1 MHRLPQWPA
10 GVLLLGACA
19 LAAADDGQSTDPK
32 PAAPA
37 QPVLGVS
44 AVVPADA
51 PYVALTRAER
61 WKLYVAQTYLTP
73 GAYFRTFAVAAN
85 QDINGRPHEWGQGLF
100 GYSQRA
106 GSNFARFVLFDTY
119 EATAAEALG
128 HDVRYMRCRCSGFL
142 PRFGYA
148 LGTVFVTRNREGH
161 IVPHYAR
168 LGAAFGSEYT
178 AMLWYP
184 PSYQDEDELLRG
196 VALKLAGRGIMN
208 SLHEFSPEIRRL
220 LHRP

>member
-1 MHRLPQWPA
+1 MKITVKLDMHWLSHWPMR
-10 GVLLLGACA
+10 VLLLGASA
-19 LAAADDGQSTDPK
+19 FVAAGDAQSADPQPT
-32 PAAPA
+32 APT

-51 PYVALTRAER
+51 PYVPLTRSQR
-61 WKLYVAQTYLTP
+61 WQLYVAQTYLTP
-73 GAYFRTFAVAAN
+73 GAYFRTFAVAAD
-85 QDINGRPHEWGQGLF
+85 QDFNARPHEWGQGLI

-128 HDVRYMRCRCSGFL
+128 HEVRYMRCRCSGFL
-142 PRFGYA
+142 PRFDYA

-168 LGAAFGSEYT
+168 LPYEEDA
-178 AMLWYP
+178 
-184 PSYQDEDELLRG
+184 PSIVSHLL
-196 VALKLAGRGIMN
+196 LT
-208 SLHEFSPEIRRL
+208 RRL
-220 LHRP
+220 RDLRQHVQQIRAMNRLRQV